1 MVFVYVVR
9 AEVGREEVM
18 APADREMERGEVAA
32 PAVVESCNAEL
43 IAELVAE
50 EVIVEEDIARRR
62 SEIGN
67 AALIPSQE

>member
-1 MVFVYVVR
+1 MVLVYVVG

-18 APADREMERGEVAA
+18 APAAREMERGEVAA

-50 EVIVEEDIARRR
+50 EVIAEEDIARCR

-67 AALIPSQE
+67 AALIPSQK